1 MNEIIKEAEQQIWHK
16 TGHKVSLVPVY
27 NVTLLNIIKA
37 AKEYYGISLEAL
49 ISKERHQLYQIPRK
63 AVILI
68 ASKYN
73 FSTTEI
79 AKRLNRD
86 HSSVVDALQ
95 VAEAWNEMYSWFQ
108 QDVDQVVKRIAYEG
122 N

>member
-1 MNEIIKEAEQQIWHK
+1 MNEIIKEAEQQIWHQ

-27 NVTLLNIIKA
+27 NVTLLNILKA

-63 AVILI
+63 VVILI

-73 FSTTEI
+73 FSKTEI